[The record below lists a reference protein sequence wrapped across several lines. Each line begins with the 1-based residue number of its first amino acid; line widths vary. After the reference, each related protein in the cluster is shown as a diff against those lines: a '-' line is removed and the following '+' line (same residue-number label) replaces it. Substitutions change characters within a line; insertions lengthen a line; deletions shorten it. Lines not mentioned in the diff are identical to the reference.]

1 MLHFFF
7 SSLLWHHFYLIC
19 YLDVLSENFQRS
31 GPFFL
36 MLTQSRAYNIQNS
49 WHFYRV
55 DMTLKS
61 IFEFGCLAYCLFSHC
76 IALLL
81 SNVAQSQKAPFLPC
95 NLFLDAEEICKMH
108 LEILI
113 IFDMFSL
120 WPIWVVF
127 WCVFLFQDTEY

>member
-76 IALLL
+76 TALMMTKLIYYLTHNLPNMFPYGLEKVVYEGYYFCNYITFFIIVISSFQWVLL
-81 SNVAQSQKAPFLPC
+81 
-95 NLFLDAEEICKMH
+95 
-108 LEILI
+108 
-113 IFDMFSL
+113 FSR
-120 WPIWVVF
+120 
-127 WCVFLFQDTEY
+127 QNK